1 MRFKYFGIDSYI
13 SNGNDIKVAFCA
25 CNEREK

>member
-1 MRFKYFGIDSYI
+1 MRFKYIGLDSYI
-13 SNGNDIKVAFCA
+13 SKGNYAKVAFCA